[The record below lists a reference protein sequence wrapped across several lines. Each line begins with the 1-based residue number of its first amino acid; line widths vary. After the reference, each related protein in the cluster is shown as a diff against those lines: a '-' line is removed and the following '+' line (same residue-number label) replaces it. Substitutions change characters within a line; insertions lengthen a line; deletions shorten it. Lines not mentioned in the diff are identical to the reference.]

1 MKTAVTVLQ
10 EMMIKL
16 GLCPEYECIAQSGP
30 QHLATFEYRCSAH
43 GHTVTAT
50 ARSKKEAKQEAAR
63 LLLLRLAEHGLPV
76 PAPFCRSTAPPPTGM
91 AAVGAV
97 SEAAGGTAA
106 RSYVALLSELCEE
119 YRLPAPQYELTADTG
134 PPHARHFTMSARLG
148 LHERRATSTTK
159 KSARQLAA
167 EQLYTYLRENLS
179 RLTKDFIEEEALAR
193 AHERAMERYVERR
206 EELGWRPHLGQR
218 IADYHLG
225 LLTHVEA
232 GKREAALAVLEAAEA
247 AEAGGERVEAL
258 REVARELGLGLELHQ
273 LPAEGGQLALVSL
286 APTAPPLALAGAEP
300 EAAAA
305 AALRYL
311 RRALAPDRR

>member
-1 MKTAVTVLQ
+1 MATLNRAATLGERVIGQNTKLSSFSGYCRLEQDKLVPELENPLGVNFRLRSTKSCRFQFQQHIRTGSSAPHGIPLSLKATSGTMKTAVTVLQ

-30 QHLATFEYRCSAH
+30 QHQATFEYRCSAH

-63 LLLLRLAEHGLPV
+63 VLLLRLAEHGLSV
-76 PAPFCRSTAPPPTGM
+76 PAPFSCGAAPPPTGM

-119 YRLPAPQYELTADTG
+119 YRLPAAQYELTADTG
-134 PPHARHFTMSARLG
+134 PPHARHFTVSARLG

-179 RLTKDFIEEEALAR
+179 RLTKDF
-193 AHERAMERYVERR
+193 VE
-206 EELGWRPHLGQR
+206 
-218 IADYHLG
+218 
-225 LLTHVEA
+225 VM
-232 GKREAALAVLEAAEA
+232 
-247 AEAGGERVEAL
+247 
-258 REVARELGLGLELHQ
+258 
-273 LPAEGGQLALVSL
+273 
-286 APTAPPLALAGAEP
+286 
-300 EAAAA
+300 
-305 AALRYL
+305 
-311 RRALAPDRR
+311 